1 MPSIGWPTEPKRV
14 APGRLVVTMH
24 EVSLMPHTSQIGMPS
39 AAKNSSTSTGVGA
52 APTASQRA
60 WSSPR
65 RSLAAASG
73 AQRRG
78 ARGLERR
85 LELLPHARDAAEAVG
100 RTWATTAMTC
110 VGSATGVT
118 VWP

>member
-1 MPSIGWPTEPKRV
+1 MPSTGWPTEPNFV

-24 EVSLMPHTSQIGMPS
+24 DVSLMPHTSQIGMPRAS
-39 AAKNSSTSTGVGA
+39 KNSSTSTGVGA

-60 WSSPR
+60 SSSPSR
-65 RSLAAASG
+65 ALSCSAGSAAAPEASS
-73 AQRRG
+73 AALSFSHTRG
-78 ARGLERR
+78 TPPNDVGL
-85 LELLPHARDAAEAVG
+85 
-100 RTWATTAMTC
+100 TWATTAKTC